1 MNETQ
6 KKSYIKTNI
15 NKLID
20 IISGIFIPVVNILT
34 AVAILKGI
42 LMILVNTG
50 VMSEGD
56 GAYIILYSLADGFFY
71 YLPVFLALTSAKK
84 LGADKFTAVLIALA
98 LLHPEISKIFQSNT
112 ALDFLGFTVKP
123 VSYSSSVIPILLAV
137 ILLHYV
143 EKPLE
148 RYLPTVIKGFLKPL
162 ISIIIVT
169 PLTFL
174 VFGPLGALIGDGL
187 AGAYALLYD
196 FSPLIAGLCLGFIW
210 QPMVVVG
217 LQWGLVPVIIDNLIT
232 NGVDTILPMLG
243 PAVFAQAG
251 VAAAVSIMTKN
262 KKLKSVGIS
271 GSITAI
277 LGTTE
282 PVLFGISIPYRTPM
296 LAACIA
302 GAIGGGIVGAAG
314 SEAVSFAFPSLITM
328 VVYMS
333 KGFSAFLSSCILCF
347 FIAFGLMFI
356 FKFKDVNLEVE

>member
-1 MNETQ
+1 MIETQ
-6 KKSYIKTNI
+6 EKSYLKNSF
-15 NKLID
+15 NKFID
-20 IISGIFIPVVNILT
+20 IISGIFIPVVNILMAA
-34 AVAILKGI
+34 AVLKGI
-42 LMILVNTG
+42 LMILINTG
-50 VMSEGD
+50 AMSEGD

-84 LGADKFTAVLIALA
+84 FGTDRFTAVLIALA
-98 LLHPEISKIFQSNT
+98 LLHPEITKVFQGNSE
-112 ALDFLGFTVKP
+112 LDFLGIGVKP

-137 ILLHYV
+137 ILLYYV

-148 RYLPTVIKGFLKPL
+148 RYLPSMIKGFLKPL
-162 ISIIIVT
+162 ISILIVT

-174 VFGPLGALIGDGL
+174 VFGPIGALIGDGL
-187 AGAYALLYD
+187 ASGYALLYN
-196 FSPLIAGLCLGFIW
+196 FSPLVAGICLGFIW

-217 LQWGLVPVIIDNLIT
+217 LQWGLVPVIIDNLVT

-282 PVLFGISIPYRTPM
+282 PVLFGISIPYKTPM

-314 SEAVSFAFPSLITM
+314 SEAISFAFPSLITI
-328 VVYMS
+328 VVYMG
-333 KGFSAFLSSCILCF
+333 KGFSAFLLSCILCF

-356 FKFKDVNLEVE
+356 FRFKDVNLEVE